1 MIRRFNTDNYS
12 LRSSIIQVIR
22 TSGRCFYIGN
32 NKSYDY
38 FFNPMKCL
46 AAEIFPLV
54 LLCPPLRLGHHQV
67 DEDRPEET
75 HAWEKEVANV
85 FPKAFS
91 VIG

>member
-1 MIRRFNTDNYS
+1 
-12 LRSSIIQVIR
+12 
-22 TSGRCFYIGN
+22 
-32 NKSYDY
+32 
-38 FFNPMKCL
+38 MKCL

-91 VIG
+91 VMG